1 MKNTR
6 TVATLALVTLAC
18 ALTSGCVTGRRMI
31 ALDTPVQ
38 TAPATSKGSVAIGAI
53 TDQRRFENKPSSP
66 STPSIDGDVN
76 SASKDSLKGMI
87 GRQRNGYGAAMGDVA
102 LAGGAT
108 VESQTR
114 ALITEGLKRRGY
126 TASEGGGADAVTVN
140 IDEFWGWF
148 SPGFA
153 TVSFEARIRT
163 NLSLTAGG
171 QKRDLAVNG
180 YGINK
185 GQVASD
191 ANWQLA
197 YARAFEDYLKN
208 LDTALAGAGL

>member
-1 MKNTR
+1 MKTR
-6 TVATLALVTLAC
+6 TVATLAVVLVAC
-18 ALTSGCVTGRRMI
+18 ALSAGCVTGRRMI
-31 ALDTPVQ
+31 ALETPVQ
-38 TAPATSKGSVAIGAI
+38 TPPEAARGTIVIGAV
-53 TDQRRFENKPSSP
+53 TDARKFENKPPQP

-76 SASKDSLKGMI
+76 SASRDTLKTMI

-102 LAGGAT
+102 LANGAT

-114 ALITEGLKRRGY
+114 SLIAEGLKRRGY
-126 TASEGGGADAVTVN
+126 NVSDGGGADALTVN

-163 NLSLTAGG
+163 ALSMMAGG
-171 QKRDLAVNG
+171 EKRELVVNG

-191 ANWQLA
+191 ANWQIA

>member
-1 MKNTR
+1 MKARNIA
-6 TVATLALVTLAC
+6 VLAVVLAAS
-18 ALTSGCVTGRRMI
+18 ALSTGCVTGRRMI

-38 TAPATSKGSVAIGAI
+38 TAPASSKGAIAIGTV
-53 TDQRRFENKPSSP
+53 TDQRTFENKPPAP
-66 STPSIDGDVN
+66 STPSIDGDV
-76 SASKDSLKGMI
+76 SKASKDSLKTMI

-102 LAGGAT
+102 LASGAT

-114 ALITEGLKRRGY
+114 SLVAEGLKRRGY
-126 TASEGGGADAVTVN
+126 TASDGGGADAIKVD

-153 TVSFEARIRT
+153 TVSFEARLRT
-163 NLSLTAGG
+163 KLTLSQGG
-171 QKRDLAVNG
+171 QARELVVNG

-197 YARAFEDYLKN
+197 YTRAFEDYLKN
-208 LDTALAGAGL
+208 LDTALAGAGF

>member
-1 MKNTR
+1 MKARNIAILA
-6 TVATLALVTLAC
+6 VVLAASTLST
-18 ALTSGCVTGRRMI
+18 GCVTGRRMI

-38 TAPATSKGSVAIGAI
+38 TAPATGKGSVAIGTV
-53 TDQRRFENKPSSP
+53 TDQRKFENKPSSP

-76 SASKDSLKGMI
+76 SASKDALKTMI

-102 LAGGAT
+102 LANGAT

-114 ALITEGLKRRGY
+114 SLVAEGLKRRGY
-126 TASEGGGADAVTVN
+126 NASEGGGADAIKVD

-153 TVSFEARIRT
+153 TVSFEARLRT
-163 NLSLTAGG
+163 RLTLNQGG
-171 QKRDLAVNG
+171 QARELVVNG